1 MARVL
6 RPGGRIG
13 VSDIVAE
20 DDLSEEVRARAAAE
34 IGCTAGALT
43 KSEYSAGLATAGLG
57 AVSIEFTYEAA
68 EGLHGAIVKAEKSR

>member
-20 DDLSEEVRARAAAE
+20 DDLGEEVRARAASE

-43 KSEYSAGLATAGLG
+43 KSEYSAGLEMAGFG
-57 AVSIEFTYEAA
+57 AISIDFTYEAA
-68 EGLHGAIVKAEKSR
+68 EGLHGAIVKAERPL